1 MSSPSKILRLAAL
14 SLATLAAVAAAPAH
28 ADPRT
33 VCTITV
39 NSPDEKE
46 AMRKHLP
53 PGEYKFV
60 ELVEH
65 GRPDWLASAC
75 SQQVSCDVLVVSG
88 HFNGRHFFSDRL
100 EASQS
105 LAVDEMT
112 RASCSNACPGLFS
125 KLKEVYLFGC
135 TSLNGEASRRAGGE
149 MERSLVRAGHGKA
162 DAERI
167 ARGLAERY
175 GESNRDVMRRVFVN
189 TPAIYGFSSV
199 APLGPIAGGLLNR
212 YFQGGRG
219 EFGTGRVNQ
228 RLLANFSA
236 HSLAVTSGIRDTD
249 ASAATYR
256 AEVCRF
262 VDERETPAQKL
273 RFIHAILGRDM
284 AEARIYFERI
294 ETFLDS
300 LDETER
306 ADADFTAAL
315 ADIARDE
322 RARERYMAFARDAD
336 QSETRARMTNV
347 AQALGW
353 LSPEQYRAEMT
364 EMIVAL
370 LGQRAISVADVAL
383 VCSQNDAHALDATL
397 ADVQARGLATPRV
410 DQAAT
415 LACLGSADDHARM
428 LAALTSPDDDE
439 VRLAEVYF
447 HQRPITD
454 LDELRFA
461 AVGVA
466 RMSAGP
472 AQVRALDVLSRHH
485 LADRE
490 SLFALSRLYATAGS
504 VGVQRAL
511 AGVLLRAEY
520 RTIAS
525 PELVRMLRER
535 RLRSPDGEDMVDI
548 LIRRLQAAYATT
560 ALQSSTDAAQQRP
573 GLIQVVN

>member
-1 MSSPSKILRLAAL
+1 MSSPANFLRLVAPLVAL
-14 SLATLAAVAAAPAH
+14 LLAAAVPPTH
-28 ADPRT
+28 AEPRT

-46 AMRKHLP
+46 AMRRHLP
-53 PGEYKFV
+53 AGEYKFV

-75 SQQVSCDVLVVSG
+75 SQKVSCDVLVVSG
-88 HFNGRHFFSDRL
+88 HFNGKHFFSDRL

-149 MERSLVRAGHGKA
+149 VERSLLRAGHNKA

-167 ARGLAERY
+167 ARGLADRY
-175 GESNRDVMRRVFVN
+175 SESNRDVMRRVFIN

-228 RLLANFSA
+228 RLLSNFSA
-236 HSLAVTSGIRDTD
+236 HSLAVTSGIRDSD
-249 ASAATYR
+249 ASAAAYR

-273 RFIHAILGRDM
+273 RFIHALLGRDM

-294 ETFLDS
+294 ETFLET
-300 LDETER
+300 LDDAQR
-306 ADADFTAAL
+306 ADPAFTAAL
-315 ADIARDE
+315 AEIAGDE

-336 QSETRARMTNV
+336 QPDTRARMTGV
-347 AQALGW
+347 AQTLGW
-353 LSPEQYRAEMT
+353 LTPDQYRAEMT

-370 LGQRAISVADVAL
+370 LGRRAISASDVAL
-383 VCSQNDAHALDATL
+383 VCSINEGGALDGAL
-397 ADVQARGLATPRV
+397 ADVQARAPRTTRV

-415 LACLGSADDHARM
+415 LACLGSPDDHARM
-428 LAALTSPDDDE
+428 LATLTSADDDE
-439 VRLAEVYF
+439 VRIAEVYF
-447 HQRPITD
+447 HERPITD
-454 LDELRFA
+454 VGELRMA
-461 AVGVA
+461 AAGVA
-466 RMSAGP
+466 RMPGGA
-472 AQVRALDVLSRHH
+472 AQVRALDVLGRHH
-485 LADRE
+485 LADHE
-490 SLFALSRLYATAGS
+490 SLVALARLYANAGT

-535 RLRSPDGEDMVDI
+535 RLRSADGEDMVDI
-548 LIRRLQAAYATT
+548 LIRRLQAAYANT
-560 ALQSSTDAAQQRP
+560 ASSA
-573 GLIQVVN
+573 LQVVN

>member
-1 MSSPSKILRLAAL
+1 MSPRSKLLAAAL
-14 SLATLAAVAAAPAH
+14 LAGALAAPAVQ
-28 ADPRT
+28 AEPKT

-46 AMRKHLP
+46 AMRRHLP
-53 PGEYKFV
+53 AGEYRFV

-75 SQQVSCDVLVVSG
+75 SQKVSCDVLVVSG
-88 HFNGRHFFSDRL
+88 HFNGKHFFSDRL

-112 RASCSNACPGLFS
+112 RASCSNACPGMFS

-135 TSLNGEASRRAGGE
+135 TSLNGDAARRPGGE
-149 MERSLVRAGHGKA
+149 VERSLVRAGHGKA

-167 ARGLAERY
+167 ARGLADRY
-175 GESNRDVMRRVFVN
+175 GESNRDVMRRVFIN

-228 RLLANFSA
+228 RLLSNFSA

-249 ASAATYR
+249 APSATYR

-273 RFIHAILGRDM
+273 RFIHAILGREM
-284 AEARIYFERI
+284 AEARIFFERI
-294 ETFLDS
+294 ETFLDTVDDAQRADPAFAAA
-300 LDETER
+300 LDEITR
-306 ADADFTAAL
+306 DAR
-315 ADIARDE
+315 ARD
-322 RARERYMAFARDAD
+322 RYMAFARDAD
-336 QSETRARMTNV
+336 QADTRARMTNV
-347 AQALGW
+347 AQTLGW
-353 LSPEQYRAEMT
+353 LTPQEYRAEMT

-370 LGQRAISVADVAL
+370 LGQRAISPADVAL
-383 VCSQNDAHALDATL
+383 VCSLNEGQALDAAL
-397 ADVQARGLATPRV
+397 ADVQARAPRTTRV

-415 LACLGSADDHARM
+415 LACLGSPDDHARM
-428 LAALTSPDDDE
+428 LAALTSPDDDD
-439 VRLAEVYF
+439 VRVAEVYF

-454 LDELRFA
+454 VGELRMA
-461 AVGVA
+461 AAGVA
-466 RMSAGP
+466 RMAAGP
-472 AQVRALDVLSRHH
+472 AQVRALDVLARHH

-490 SLFALSRLYATAGS
+490 SLVALARLYATAGS

-511 AGVLLRAEY
+511 AGVVLRAEY
-520 RTIAS
+520 RTIAP

-548 LIRRLQAAYATT
+548 LIRRLQASYASA
-560 ALQSSTDAAQQRP
+560 AL
-573 GLIQVVN
+573 QVVNN